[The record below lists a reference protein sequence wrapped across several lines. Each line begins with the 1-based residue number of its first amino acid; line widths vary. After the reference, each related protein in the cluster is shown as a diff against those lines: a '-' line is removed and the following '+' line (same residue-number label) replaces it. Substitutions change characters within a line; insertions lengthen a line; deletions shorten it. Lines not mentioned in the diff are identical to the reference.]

1 MFVSLFFLVL
11 IVFGSQLTPNIIHH
25 TKLPGINLQPND
37 DQSMIGEVIIV
48 NVTLETEGR
57 IRCEV
62 IVDDT
67 FQVVRHEIDLIT
79 IGNLIIVVQHHSS
92 FISIIT
98 PNLVP
103 SSSVPQIISK
113 RKSFGIGERVQLICI
128 VGTSKPIA
136 SIHWFI
142 NDISVPE
149 SYYVK
154 INETISNESHLEF
167 ILQKVHLTSSGHF
180 IVRCQSQTDAHFY
193 PEGKTLGFKGVNYY
207 Y

>member
-1 MFVSLFFLVL
+1 
-11 IVFGSQLTPNIIHH
+11 
-25 TKLPGINLQPND
+25 
-37 DQSMIGEVIIV
+37 MIGEVIIV

-79 IGNLIIVVQHHSS
+79 I
-92 FISIIT
+92 
-98 PNLVP
+98 VP

-113 RKSFGIGERVQLICI
+113 RKSFGIGEHVQLICI

-193 PEGKTLGFKGVNYY
+193 PEVHNSMIQLGVWNQSIPVIIGLKEEYELGDLIEINCTIPEIVNRAVNHVEYSRLKSIQMIEWRLNHKPV
-207 Y
+207 